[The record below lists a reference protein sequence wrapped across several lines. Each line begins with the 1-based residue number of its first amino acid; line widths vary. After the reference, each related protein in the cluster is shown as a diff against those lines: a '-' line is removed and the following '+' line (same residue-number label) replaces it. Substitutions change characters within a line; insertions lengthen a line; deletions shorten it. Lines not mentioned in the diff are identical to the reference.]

1 MLNKLLK
8 NLMESKINRFV
19 KEFRI
24 AYRKFRMLGSSRV
37 GISWAR
43 TRTYG
48 SRDRGGRNASYSS
61 LRSGG
66 VNRRRQR

>member
-1 MLNKLLK
+1 
-8 NLMESKINRFV
+8 
-19 KEFRI
+19 
-24 AYRKFRMLGSSRV
+24 MLGSSRV

-66 VNRRRQR
+66 VDRRRQR